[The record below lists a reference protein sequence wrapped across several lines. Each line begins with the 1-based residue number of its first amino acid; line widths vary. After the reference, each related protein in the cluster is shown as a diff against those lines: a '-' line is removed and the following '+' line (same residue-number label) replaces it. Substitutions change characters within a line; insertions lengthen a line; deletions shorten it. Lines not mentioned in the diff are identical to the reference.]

1 MSYTDSSKGRAAQ
14 CNICCYQKNGV
25 SPTEIQSYHKVH
37 FMTTNCMLNF
47 AAIDIYQ
54 TLKDHKINYIAYIIA
69 LTLIRLGFL
78 RVVFPGGGSI

>member
-1 MSYTDSSKGRAAQ
+1 MSYTDSSKARAQ
-14 CNICCYQKNGV
+14 CNICCYQKNEV
-25 SPTEIQSYHKVH
+25 SPIEIQSYHKVH

-47 AAIDIYQ
+47 AAIVISYQ
-54 TLKDHKINYIAYIIA
+54 TLKDHKINYIAYTIA